1 VRDAAKG
8 QKLEVS
14 GRPAALSLVE
24 AREDLLRGLAQMVG
38 GHGRRSGHTLVIGWR
53 GRVLAIDV
61 RAANVAEIWCLQH
74 RRASGAQPSGRPT
87 ADD

>member
-1 VRDAAKG
+1 MRDEAKS

-14 GRPAALSLVE
+14 GRPAALSLAE
-24 AREDLLRGLAQMVG
+24 AREDLLRGLAEMVG
-38 GHGRRSGHTLVIGWR
+38 AHSRRIGHTLVIGWR
-53 GRVLAIDV
+53 GQVLAVDV

-74 RRASGAQPSGRPT
+74 RRDAGATAKLQ